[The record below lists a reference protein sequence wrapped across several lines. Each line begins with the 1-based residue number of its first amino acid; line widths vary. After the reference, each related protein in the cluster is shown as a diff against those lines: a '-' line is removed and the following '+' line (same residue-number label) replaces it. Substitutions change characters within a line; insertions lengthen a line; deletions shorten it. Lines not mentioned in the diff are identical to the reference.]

1 MKAKTIDCV
10 KMKRDIQ
17 RGIYEEIK
25 DMNVEEQL
33 AWFRAVGDGDSELAR
48 KFRRLRP
55 TVSGAGSST
64 TQSSPND
71 SPDRR

>member
-17 RGIYEEIK
+17 RGIYKEIK
-25 DMNVEEQL
+25 DLSVEEQL
-33 AWFRAVGDGDSELAR
+33 AWFHEAADGDSELAR

-55 TVSGAGSST
+55 TVWGEGSST

-71 SPDRR
+71 SPNRR